1 MNYNDVTIGI
11 VTFKS
16 EKVIFDCL
24 KSIKN
29 IKKIIIFDNSNDYK
43 LKNLVKKKYPKI
55 KFVTSKINLGFGEG
69 SNKIINLAKTK
80 YIFLLSP
87 DTILEKNCEKEL
99 IKNSKIIKN
108 FSIISPL
115 AKENNYGFFNN
126 KKINKKNFFF
136 EVDYVKG
143 FAMLLN
149 KKKIIKIG
157 MFDKNIFLYLE
168 EIDLCK
174 RLIKQNQKIY
184 ICKNANVIHIG
195 AKSSNLGFEYEK
207 CRNWHWVWSKVY
219 FDKKY
224 FGLYYVLK
232 KYFFQ
237 LFSDILKLII
247 FISLFKK
254 AKIIITYLRLSGL
267 LNSLLGNS
275 SWYRPKLQS
284 NISDLES

>member
-29 IKKIIIFDNSNDYK
+29 IKKIIIYDNSNDYK
-43 LKNLVKKKYPKI
+43 LKNLIKKSYPKI
-55 KFVTSKINLGFGEG
+55 KFFTSKINLGFGEG

-80 YIFLLSP
+80 YVLLLSP
-87 DTILEKNCEKEL
+87 DTVLNKNCEKEL
-99 IKNSKIIKN
+99 IKKSKIIKN
-108 FSIISPL
+108 FSIIAPF

-126 KKINKKNFFF
+126 KKINKNSFYS

-149 KKKIIKIG
+149 KKKINKIG

-174 RLIKQNQKIY
+174 RLRKHNQKIY
-184 ICKNANVIHIG
+184 ICKKAKITHIG

-207 CRNWHWVWSKVY
+207 CRNWHWMWSKVY

-224 FGLYYVLK
+224 FGISYVLK
-232 KYFFQ
+232 KYFFH
-237 LFSDILKLII
+237 LLSNFLKLII
-247 FISLFKK
+247 FILFFNKK
-254 AKIIITYLRLSGL
+254 KIIITYLRLSGL
-267 LNSLLGNS
+267 LNSLLGNR
-275 SWYRPKLQS
+275 SWYRPKLQ
-284 NISDLES
+284 